1 MFGIPDFKN
10 YDVKLLR
17 FMQLYTLLGA
27 GGFGLVHLFYPS
39 LFSLILG
46 APDNGAIMGDIYVAS
61 VFLSFALLALIT
73 FSEPAKYAPIAGFQG
88 LYKALWCVF
97 LIVQLTLGTASFS
110 LHTIVYFVIMLS
122 YAVGDYLVFS
132 KAK

>member
-10 YDVKLLR
+10 YDIKLLR
-17 FMQLYTLLGA
+17 VMQIYTLLGA
-27 GGFGLVHLFYPS
+27 GSFGLAHLFYPN

-46 APDNGAIMGDIYVAS
+46 ATDNGAIMGDIYVAS
-61 VFLSFALLALIT
+61 VFLSFALMALIT

-97 LIVQLTLGTASFS
+97 LIGQVALGTASFS
-110 LHTIVYFVIMLS
+110 LHTIVYFIIMLS

-132 KAK
+132 RGQ

>member
-1 MFGIPDFKN
+1 MFGIPEFKN

-17 FMQLYTLLGA
+17 FMQFYTLLGA

-39 LFSLILG
+39 LFSLVLG
-46 APDNGAIMGDIYVAS
+46 APDNGAIMGDVYVAS
-61 VFLSFALLALIT
+61 VFLSFALMAFIT
-73 FSEPAKYAPIAGFQG
+73 LSEPAKYAPIAGFQG
-88 LYKALWCVF
+88 LYKSLWCVF
-97 LIVQLTLGTASFS
+97 LIAQTALGTASFS
-110 LHTIVYFVIMLS
+110 FHTIVYFVIMLS